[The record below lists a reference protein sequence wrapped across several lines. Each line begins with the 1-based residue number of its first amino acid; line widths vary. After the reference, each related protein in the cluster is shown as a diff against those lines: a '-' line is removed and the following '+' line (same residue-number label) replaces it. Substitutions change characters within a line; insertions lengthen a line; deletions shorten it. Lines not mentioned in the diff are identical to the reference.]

1 MKILIVDDDLSNL
14 SLMNAVLTNNGY
26 EVRQATNGEKALE
39 ILRSEN
45 INVIISDILMPV
57 MDGYHLC
64 QECKADNNLKNI
76 PFIFCSGTYTDK
88 KDENL
93 SLKFGAEAFITK
105 PFHNEQLLTTISKA
119 IENFSNGR
127 INIPESLNNDDKGVY
142 KLYSERLIH
151 KLEEKMLDLDKEK
164 MALEMEVAER
174 RKVEERLRKSRNFS
188 ESLFN
193 AAPGIVLIL
202 DTEGRIV
209 RFNPYMEMVSGYSV
223 NDVRGQYWTD
233 VFSPE
238 NGSKNFSVD
247 SSSNSSEEIP
257 MGNISSIVTK
267 TGEKRE
273 IMWFDS
279 TLKDEKGK
287 TIGLLAVGQ
296 DITRQ
301 VKMQK
306 ENLQAKTHAAMANF
320 SEDFARELDEL
331 TAGMMENISL
341 LETEIDPEDKKAGYL
356 GKIKKSVDRAKKLA
370 SRLDLKNKEKKNP
383 AIE

>member
-14 SLMNAVLTNNGY
+14 SLMKAVLINNGY
-26 EVRQATNGEKALE
+26 EVVQAKNGAKALE

-45 INVIISDILMPV
+45 INLIISDILMPV

-64 QECKADNNLKNI
+64 QECKSDKNLKNI

-88 KDENL
+88 KDESL
-93 SLKFGAEAFITK
+93 SIKFGAEAFIAK
-105 PFHNEQLLTTISKA
+105 PFHNEQLLQTVSQVIK
-119 IENFSNGR
+119 NLSNGK
-127 INIPESLNNDDKGVY
+127 INIPKTQNPNDKGVY
-142 KLYSERLIH
+142 KLYSERLIK

-174 RKVEERLRKSRNFS
+174 IKVEDRLRKSRNFA

-202 DTEGRIV
+202 DTQGRII
-209 RFNPYMEMVSGYSV
+209 RINPYMEMVAGYSLE
-223 NDVRGQYWTD
+223 DVKGKYWVD

-238 NGSKNFSVD
+238 NGANNFSDLTV
-247 SSSNSSEEIP
+247 SSRNLEVLA
-257 MGNISSIVTK
+257 GNTSSIITK

-279 TLKDEKGK
+279 ILKDESGK
-287 TIGLLAVGQ
+287 TIGLMAVGQ

-301 VKMQK
+301 IKIQK
-306 ENLQAKTHAAMANF
+306 KNIEAKAHEAIGSF
-320 SEDFARELDEL
+320 SEEFAKELDEIAAAL
-331 TAGMMENISL
+331 HKSTSL
-341 LETEIDPEDKKAGYL
+341 LEIEIDPENKNTKYLEEVKKA
-356 GKIKKSVDRAKKLA
+356 VDRAKELSDRVTHISKKE
-370 SRLDLKNKEKKNP
+370 RL
-383 AIE
+383 